1 MRRLQSS
8 RRVVPLD
15 QLEQY
20 LELWGALRAEAQAA
34 GGRAWLFR
42 DARRQDHFMEF
53 VEYATEVAIE
63 SSGVPEAREDIDAF
77 FGHVQVE
84 VWEEAPE
91 GERDV

>member
-1 MRRLQSS
+1 MTHLLTS

-15 QLEQY
+15 QLEHY
-20 LELWGALRAEAQAA
+20 LELWSLLRAAAQGVGA
-34 GGRAWLFR
+34 RAWLFR

>member
-15 QLEQY
+15 QLEHY
-20 LELWGALRAEAQAA
+20 LELWGGLRAAAQGNGA
-34 GGRAWLFR
+34 RAWLFR

-53 VEYATEVAIE
+53 VEFAGEVGLE
-63 SSGVPEAREDIDAF
+63 SSGVPEARQEIDEF

-84 VWEEAPE
+84 EWEEAPE